1 MNDFGKVS
9 TVGRMGWS
17 IAFLA
22 IVLTS
27 GCGRN
32 ETGSNEEVFPLL
44 EASIEELAT
53 RMESG
58 ELSSEAI
65 TRLYLER
72 IEKIDRSGPSL
83 NSVIE
88 LNPDA
93 LSIAKAMDEERRQ
106 GKARGALHGIP
117 VMLKDNID
125 TADRMMTT
133 AGALALE
140 GNYAKKDAFLVE
152 RLRASG
158 AVILGKT
165 NLSEWANFRSS
176 RSSSGWS
183 SRGGQTRNP
192 YVLDRN
198 PCGSSSGSGA
208 AVSANLCAVA
218 IGTETNGSI
227 VCPSSAN
234 GIVGLKPTVGLVSRS
249 GIIPISY
256 SQDSAGPMGRS
267 VADVAHLLGAIA
279 GVDDADGKSAASR
292 EHGHA
297 DYSRFLDPEGLKGK
311 RIGVWKS
318 KWDTRED
325 VKSALGSALQALS
338 AAGAELVELDS
349 VIDDI
354 RELYGQG
361 FELMQYE
368 FKDGVN
374 EYLAKASPSTG
385 VRSLGDV
392 IAYNYAH
399 AARTMPYFKM
409 ETLESSEEKA
419 GLDDEAYLKA
429 KELVQTRSREG
440 IENTMEEH
448 RLDAI
453 LSPTGGPAWCTDLIN
468 GDHFG
473 LGSSSPAAWA
483 GYPIITVPAGSVE
496 GLPIGVSFFGRAWSE
511 GELISIAYAFEQVTE
526 ARRVPEFMDSIDY

>member
-1 MNDFGKVS
+1 M
-9 TVGRMGWS
+9 GRIGWS
-17 IAFLA
+17 GAFLA
-22 IVLTS
+22 ILLTS
-27 GCGRN
+27 GCGRK
-32 ETGSNEEVFPLL
+32 ETGSGGEVFPLL
-44 EASIEELAT
+44 ETSIEELAT
-53 RMESG
+53 RMDSG

-93 LSIAKAMDEERRQ
+93 LSIAKALDEERRQ
-106 GKARGALHGIP
+106 GKTRGALHGIP

-256 SQDSAGPMGRS
+256 SQDSAGPMGRF
-267 VADVAHLLGAIA
+267 VADVAHLLGAIV
-279 GVDDADGKSAASR
+279 GVDDADAKSAASR
-292 EHGHA
+292 GHGHA
-297 DYSRFLDPEGLKGK
+297 DYRRFLDPEGLKGK

-318 KWDTRED
+318 KLDTRED
-325 VKSALGSALQALS
+325 VKAALESALHALS
-338 AAGAELVELDS
+338 DAGAELVELDS

-368 FKDGVN
+368 FKYGVN
-374 EYLAKASPSTG
+374 EYLVKASPSTG
-385 VRSLGDV
+385 VRSLSDV

-399 AARTMPYFKM
+399 AERTMPYFKM

-440 IENTMEEH
+440 IEKTMSEH

-496 GLPIGVSFFGRAWSE
+496 GLPIGMSFFGRAWSE
-511 GELISIAYAFEQVTE
+511 GELISMAYAFEQATK
-526 ARRVPEFMDSIDY
+526 ARRVPEFVDSIDYRSGE